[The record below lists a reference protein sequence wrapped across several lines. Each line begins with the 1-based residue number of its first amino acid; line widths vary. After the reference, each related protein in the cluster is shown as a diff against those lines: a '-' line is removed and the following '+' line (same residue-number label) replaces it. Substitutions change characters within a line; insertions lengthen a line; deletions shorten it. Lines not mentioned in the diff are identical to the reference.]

1 MAASL
6 GDNALSCSPPEL
18 FTLAALLGGQTL
30 IGIPDPFPGWLTEE
44 IQDVM
49 TQAQERLAER
59 DVLRRVNNEWRMDAF
74 AALLIGTLIEP
85 QAVLLVN
92 LSLPGSK
99 LQQKALYARYPFF
112 TELSETSD
120 GGYRLSLLEESGQAF
135 SFILDFWQVDE
146 QAAPAGAVDF
156 SLPQKTLDQARQSPE
171 QAESL
176 LKPYGPA
183 AETFLHS
190 LRTAQRNGSV
200 VAMRKRGTWQVGG
213 MGFLQAEN
221 GLWRLR
227 SFQQGG
233 ENWVE
238 AIPSDVSH
246 LQAELR
252 ALLQSFWPGE

>member
-6 GDNALSCSPPEL
+6 EENGLICSPPEL

-44 IQDVM
+44 IQDLM
-49 TQAQERLAER
+49 TQTQEQLAER
-59 DVLRRVNNEWRMDAF
+59 DILRRVNNEWRMDAF
-74 AALLIGTLIEP
+74 AALLVGTLIEP

-92 LSLPGSK
+92 LSLPGEK
-99 LQQKALYARYPFF
+99 LQRKALYARLPFF
-112 TELSETSD
+112 TELSETQE
-120 GGYRLSLLEESGQAF
+120 GGYRLRLLEESGQAF
-135 SFILDFWQVDE
+135 SSVLDFWQVDA
-146 QAAPAGAVDF
+146 QAAPGGAVAF
-156 SLPQKTLDQARQSPE
+156 SVPQRTLDQARQSPE
-171 QAESL
+171 QSESL
-176 LKPYGPA
+176 LKSYGPA

-190 LRTAQRNGSV
+190 LRTAQRNGSL
-200 VAMRKRGTWQVGG
+200 VAMRKRNAWQVGG

-233 ENWVE
+233 EDWVE
-238 AIPSDVSH
+238 AIPCKATD
-246 LQAELR
+246 LETELR